1 MAERRRFV
9 IGDIHG
15 CIQTFRYLVEEVLHL
30 GPTDTLFLLGD
41 TIDRGPGSKAV
52 IDYLMELSVS
62 LTVRPVMGNHEFMM
76 LRSLEDEDFFRRWIL
91 NGCAETLIS
100 FGVDPS
106 RVNDRGCVSLI
117 PGAYFDFFRE
127 WPLYEE
133 TDDFLFVHAGLD
145 AFNKDPLGDLQSL
158 LWTRNE
164 DAPQDILKG
173 RKLIHG
179 HTPVALSIIRDR
191 LKDPGTK
198 VLNLDGGCVYNKY
211 PGLGILVALDL
222 DQMKLHSVKNRD

>member
-15 CIQTFRYLVEEVLHL
+15 CIRTFQYLVEEVLHL
-30 GPTDTLFLLGD
+30 GPTDILFLLGD

-52 IDYLMELSVS
+52 IDYIMELSVS
-62 LTVRPVMGNHEFMM
+62 STVKPVMGNHEFMM
-76 LRSLEDEDFFRRWIL
+76 LRSLEDEDFFRMWIL
-91 NGCAETLIS
+91 NGCAQTLIS

-106 RVNDRGCVSLI
+106 RVNNRDSVFQI
-117 PGAYFDFFRE
+117 PSAYFDFFRG

-133 TDDFLFVHAGLD
+133 TDDFFFVHAGLD
-145 AFNKDPLGDLQSL
+145 AFSKDPLSDVQTL

-164 DAPQDILKG
+164 DAPRDILKG

-179 HTPVALSIIRDR
+179 HTPVALSLIHDR
-191 LKDPGTK
+191 FRDPGAK

-211 PGLGILVALDL
+211 PDLGILVALDL
-222 DQMKLHSVKNRD
+222 DQMKLHSVRNRD

>member
-15 CIQTFRYLVEEVLHL
+15 CIRTFQYLVKEVLHL
-30 GPTDTLFLLGD
+30 GPADTLFLLGD

-52 IDYLMELSVS
+52 IDYIMELSVS
-62 LTVRPVMGNHEFMM
+62 STVRPVMGNHEFMM
-76 LRSLEDEDFFRRWIL
+76 LRSLEDEDFFRMWIL
-91 NGCAETLIS
+91 NGCAQTLIS

-106 RVNDRGCVSLI
+106 RVHNRDSVFQI
-117 PGAYFDFFRE
+117 PPAYFDFFRG

-133 TDDFLFVHAGLD
+133 TDDFFFVHAGLD
-145 AFNKDPLGDLQSL
+145 AFSKDPLSDVQTL

-164 DAPQDILKG
+164 DAPRDILKG

-179 HTPVALSIIRDR
+179 HTPVALSLIHDR
-191 LKDPGTK
+191 FRDPGAK

-211 PGLGILVALDL
+211 PDLGILVALDL
-222 DQMKLHSVKNRD
+222 DQMKLHSVRNRD